1 MYGCLEITWSI
12 PLMVHSLCV
21 QSRRKG
27 VPSTFLSAEEN
38 SSAELMFPLD
48 LTLVVQ
54 GTQTL
59 KLAFL

>member
-1 MYGCLEITWSI
+1 M
-12 PLMVHSLCV
+12 
-21 QSRRKG
+21 
-27 VPSTFLSAEEN
+27 FLSTEEN

-54 GTQTL
+54 GTQTS